1 MCCNWSLVGRVAAK
15 ETSADAFYS
24 PKALLDVA
32 RAKRLGSVPV
42 NFLSDLDITG
52 GNAGSPVMDAQGKL
66 VGLAFDGNWESV
78 SSNWIFDPAMTR
90 MIAVDSR
97 YLRWIMTGVAPTP
110 QLLKELGVR

>member
-1 MCCNWSLVGRVAAK
+1 MQRD
-15 ETSADAFYS
+15 ETRQQSRCR
-24 PKALLDVA
+24 PQG
-32 RAKRLGSVPV
+32 LGSVPV

-52 GNAGSPVMDAQGKL
+52 GNSGSPVMDARGRL

-78 SSNWIFDPAMTR
+78 SSDWIFDPAMTR

-97 YLRWIMTGVAPTP
+97 YLRWIMTEVAPAP